1 MGRARISP
9 WPLAGNRSCI
19 PLGSRTG
26 FVSCHYSLVRYSRT
40 VTWKRLTKSP
50 AYEATKLLYRPRAGS
65 LIWFTIGLVS
75 LSPPSSLSPFLSVA
89 RAHGTN
95 YYRNYLSLLFFLLAI
110 RRRARENLRFH
121 TESLFLLGELLFL
134 IRRILISRNE
144 RKILYR
150 FAKTMKNV

>member
-1 MGRARISP
+1 MGRARISQ

-50 AYEATKLLYRPRAGS
+50 AYETTKLLYRPRAGS

-75 LSPPSSLSPFLSVA
+75 LSLSLSLSSFLSVT

-95 YYRNYLSLLFFLLAI
+95 YYRNYLSLLFLLEI
-110 RRRARENLRFH
+110 RRRARKNSRFH
-121 TESLFLLGELLFL
+121 RVSIL
-134 IRRILISRNE
+134 IRIISRNE
-144 RKILYR
+144 RKIFRR
-150 FAKTMKNV
+150 FAKTTKNV